1 MKAFLKVIRFF
12 LFLILIV
19 GASAVSGYVAM
30 KVVLGGGD
38 IPVPSVSGKHIV
50 DALEIMGQSDLGL
63 GIRSQEF
70 DPVVAKHNV
79 IRQDPPAG
87 RRGKRGRRVSL
98 VYPQR
103 GPKRRLVTMAEQNAM
118 EGLNQRRI
126 KWLSESDKV
135 QQALA
140 ELQETLNL
148 PELPDRIECYDI
160 SNTQGTNSVGS
171 MVVFEGGRPKNAHYR
186 RFRIKTVEGPNDYA
200 SMQEMLRRRFSRLSA
215 IRQEEREAAAANEVE
230 REPSLALRGPQGEQ
244 GPEPGGAAAAPR
256 RGRRRRD

>member
-1 MKAFLKVIRFF
+1 MIRFF

-87 RRGKRGRRVSL
+87 RRVKRNRAAVR
-98 VYPQR
+98 
-103 GPKRRLVTMAEQNAM
+103 A
-118 EGLNQRRI
+118 
-126 KWLSESDKV
+126 
-135 QQALA
+135 
-140 ELQETLNL
+140 
-148 PELPDRIECYDI
+148 
-160 SNTQGTNSVGS
+160 S
-171 MVVFEGGRPKNAHYR
+171 MVRRWRPSS
-186 RFRIKTVEGPNDYA
+186 
-200 SMQEMLRRRFSRLSA
+200 SMES
-215 IRQEEREAAAANEVE
+215 N
-230 REPSLALRGPQGEQ
+230 GC
-244 GPEPGGAAAAPR
+244 
-256 RGRRRRD
+256 